1 MSGRIVGASG
11 YPLLDA
17 FWTMLWFFLWILWIF
32 LVIRILIDVFRSDDM
47 GGWAKAGWTV
57 FIVVLPLIGVLVYL
71 IARGQG
77 MAKRD
82 VKEAQAQDA
91 ELRDY
96 VRDAAGPQPS
106 VGDELGKL
114 AALRDS
120 GVLTDA
126 EFAQQKAR
134 LLGGG
139 GSAPTPATPPSAPT
153 SSPAT
158 PPAPPPTPVP

>member
-47 GGWAKAGWTV
+47 GGWAKAGWTI

-82 VKEAQAQDA
+82 AKEAHADESA
-91 ELRDY
+91 FRDY
-96 VRDAAGPQPS
+96 VREAAGPQPS
-106 VGDELGKL
+106 VGDEIGKL
-114 AALRDS
+114 AALRDT
-120 GVLTDA
+120 GALTDA

-134 LLGGG
+134 LLGGAAT
-139 GSAPTPATPPSAPT
+139 APAPATPPSN
-153 SSPAT
+153 
-158 PPAPPPTPVP
+158 PPPTTTPVP

>member
-1 MSGRIVGASG
+1 MAGRIVAASG

-32 LVIRILIDVFRSDDM
+32 LVVRILIDVFRSDDM
-47 GGWAKAGWTV
+47 GGWAKAGWTI
-57 FIVVLPLIGVLVYL
+57 FIVLLPLIGVLVYL

-82 VKEAQAQDA
+82 VRQQQAA
-91 ELRDY
+91 EGAFRDY
-96 VRDAAGPQPS
+96 VREAAGTPAS
-106 VGDELGKL
+106 VSDEISKL

-120 GVLTDA
+120 GVLTDD

-134 LLGGG
+134 LLGGV
-139 GSAPTPATPPSAPT
+139 SATTASARHGTPS
-153 SSPAT
+153 T
-158 PPAPPPTPVP
+158 PPAPPPTSPVP

>member
-32 LVIRILIDVFRSDDM
+32 LVIRILIDVFRSEDM
-47 GGWAKAGWTV
+47 GGWAKAGWTI

-82 VKEAQAQDA
+82 VKEAQVRESAF
-91 ELRDY
+91 RDY
-96 VRDAAGPQPS
+96 VREAAGPQPS
-106 VGDELGKL
+106 VSDEIAKL
-114 AALRDS
+114 AALHDS
-120 GVLTDA
+120 GALTDA

-134 LLGGG
+134 VLASGA
-139 GSAPTPATPPSAPT
+139 S
-153 SSPAT
+153 
-158 PPAPPPTPVP
+158 APPPTTTPVP